1 MISYCLPDA
10 GPRWRAIIARRSWQE
25 SVRPD
30 DDRRTAPCNGSQTER
45 GTRGT
50 REASRFGFLP
60 DLDCENLV
68 ANGKEPLT
76 ARDHDHGPRPY
87 ADYYRAALDATGK
100 PCFSS
105 CPQHPVRMASSSTDA
120 SESGTRLAEDED
132 AVEGGGGH
140 LPNEVHV

>member
-100 PCFSS
+100 PCLS